1 VFIDFGRR
9 TNVLV
14 ALSIKNFK
22 SIREA
27 RVRFGSLTCLVGH
40 NGVGKSNL
48 FDAIHFLSLL
58 ADRDVYQAT
67 AEVRRT
73 SEGSY
78 SPLDLVFGRDPENT
92 IELAAD
98 MIASND
104 IVDDFGQVAKP
115 STTLLT
121 YTLRLSYRPEVDR
134 LVVDSENL
142 THAKLGDFASF
153 TAFPS
158 APAFRNSVAVG
169 ARRGGPLI
177 STDRKRGAIMLH
189 GDGGSRGRPAP
200 VGTSPLT
207 VVGGTN
213 TFDYPTV
220 LAAKR
225 EMASWRMLQLEPSAM
240 RSPDLRGA
248 LPHVSA
254 SGGHLAATLSALRRS
269 NPDAA
274 SEVVN
279 RLRELNSDVSDL
291 DVFVDEARDQLAL
304 RARVPGVENWLYGRS
319 LSDGTLRYIALAL
332 MLVDTHDRGVLC
344 FEEPEN
350 GIHPSRIPN
359 LVRLLYDYAV
369 DVDEPVG
376 DDNPLRQVL
385 VNSHSP
391 EVARQLRIEDL
402 IFAERAKSSDGSFVS
417 VFRPVA
423 GTWRVTRV
431 GESEHIAIP
440 KDRQAVADFIG
451 GSPLRLDDQQL
462 TFEFGSVS

>member
-1 VFIDFGRR
+1 M
-9 TNVLV
+9 LL

-22 SIREA
+22 SIRDA
-27 RVRFGSLTCLVGH
+27 RVRFGSLTCLIGH

-58 ADRDVYQAT
+58 ADRDIYEAT

-78 SPLDLVFGRDPENT
+78 SPLDLVFGRDPENA
-92 IELAAD
+92 IELSAD
-98 MIASND
+98 MIATHD
-104 IVDDFGQVAKP
+104 VIDDFGQAATP

-121 YTLRLSYRPEVDR
+121 YTLRLRYRSDSDR
-134 LVVDSENL
+134 LLVESEHL
-142 THAKLGDFASF
+142 AHAKLGDFGAF

-158 APAFRNSVAVG
+158 STAFRNSVAIG

-177 STDRKRGAIMLH
+177 STDEQRGAIVLH

-248 LPHVSA
+248 APHVSA
-254 SGGHLAATLSALRRS
+254 SGGHLAATLNTLKKTNKNAGV
-269 NPDAA
+269 
-274 SEVVN
+274 EVVN
-279 RLRELNSDVSDL
+279 RLRELNSDVADL
-291 DVFVDEARDQLAL
+291 DVYADETRDQLAL
-304 RARVPGVENWLYGRS
+304 RARVPGVEQWLYGRS

-332 MLVDTHDRGVLC
+332 MLVDTRDRGVLC
-344 FEEPEN
+344 LEEPEN

-359 LVRLLYDYAV
+359 LVSLLYDYAV
-369 DVDEPVG
+369 DLDEVVDE
-376 DDNPLRQVL
+376 DNPLRQVV

-391 EVARQLRIEDL
+391 EVARQLHIDDL
-402 IFAERAKSSDGSFVS
+402 VFVERAKSADGSFVS
-417 VFRPVA
+417 AFRPVA
-423 GTWRVTRV
+423 NTWRVVRV
-431 GESEHIAIP
+431 NESELTTIP

-451 GSPLRLDDQQL
+451 GSPLRLEDEQL
-462 TFEFGSVS
+462 KFEFGTVS

>member
-1 VFIDFGRR
+1 
-9 TNVLV
+9 VLL

-27 RVRFGSLTCLVGH
+27 RVRFGALTCLIGH

-58 ADRDVYQAT
+58 ADRDIYQAT

-78 SPLDLVFGRDPENT
+78 SPLDLVFGRDPANV
-92 IELAAD
+92 IELSAD
-98 MIASND
+98 MIVAHD
-104 IVDDFGQVAKP
+104 VVDDFGQEATP

-121 YTLRLSYRPEVDR
+121 YTLRLRYRPDSDR
-134 LVVDSENL
+134 LLVESEHL
-142 THAKLGDFASF
+142 SHAKLGDFAGF

-158 APAFRNSVAVG
+158 SADFRNSVAIG

-177 STDRKRGAIMLH
+177 STDEKRRAIVLH

-248 LPHVSA
+248 NPHVSA
-254 SGGHLAATLSALRRS
+254 SGGHLAATLNALKKS
-269 NPDAA
+269 NPNAGV
-274 SEVVN
+274 EVVN
-279 RLRELNSDVSDL
+279 RLRELNSDVADL
-291 DVFVDEARDQLAL
+291 EVYTDETRDQLAL

-319 LSDGTLRYIALAL
+319 LSDGTLRYIALSL
-332 MLVDTHDRGVLC
+332 MLVDTRDRGVLC
-344 FEEPEN
+344 LEEPEN

-359 LVRLLYDYAV
+359 LVNLLYDYAV
-369 DVDEPVG
+369 DVEEAVDE
-376 DDNPLRQVL
+376 DNPLRQVV

-391 EVARQLRIEDL
+391 EVARQLHIDDL
-402 IFAERAKSSDGSFVS
+402 VFAERAKSGDGSFVS
-417 VFRPVA
+417 VFRPVVS
-423 GTWRVTRV
+423 TWRVARV
-431 GESEHIAIP
+431 NKSEPTTIP

-451 GSPLRLDDQQL
+451 GSPLRIEDEQL
-462 TFEFGSVS
+462 KFEFGTVS